1 MRPPFRVLLSL
12 SKQDDTRCNR
22 NTMAESV
29 GAEEESNLV
38 LSAPGGVCEYE
49 REREER
55 IQRNRELMAELGI
68 TQSAAKLQQVL
79 NKPASKRP
87 PSKPSRSVLSL
98 EKEIDASA
106 YSRGWSEI

>member
-1 MRPPFRVLLSL
+1 
-12 SKQDDTRCNR
+12 
-22 NTMAESV
+22 MAESV
-29 GAEEESNLV
+29 GAVEESNLV

-68 TQSAAKLQQVL
+68 TQAAAKLQQVL

-98 EKEIDASA
+98 EKKSTLPRIPGGGPKFEA
-106 YSRGWSEI
+106 YPFPDV